1 MRFYLIY
8 LFLTQNWLNNARCEE
23 WLMSTQPRGDVF
35 TKWVEWWS
43 NWLIAVALRCYNI
56 EYEPLSRRL
65 GKTAVSLNCAL
76 CLTNKH
82 RTCLFLTQFSLF
94 LNISQ
99 ISSCRNCC
107 SISDMIL
114 LVLKSRIKILT
125 HDVDL
130 GSLKF
135 IPFQVWRMVSIPC
148 LSWSQN

>member
-23 WLMSTQPRGDVF
+23 WLMSTQRRGVVF
-35 TKWVEWWS
+35 TKRVEWWS

-56 EYEPLSRRL
+56 EYEPLSCRL
-65 GKTAVSLNCAL
+65 GKTAVAVNCAL

-82 RTCLFLTQFSLF
+82 RTCLFLTKFSLF

-99 ISSCRNCC
+99 ISSFRNC

-114 LVLKSRIKILT
+114 LVLKSRIKMLT
-125 HDVDL
+125 HDVDF